1 MEEITPHI
9 RLETVLVP
17 GHACSTM
24 SGGMAGVSSCFLPW
38 SGEGAE
44 PLLLLRRAEGLT
56 EVPGSQLCTQVDICP
71 QRSPL
76 RCKDGPKLEQGK
88 RCRHRDT
95 APDFVHPLQNIFLVV
110 SGNLSGCIWC
120 LYICPVPGP
129 LTGDPD
135 SGNSNLQPPTGQLLT
150 AVSLPSFL
158 PWADNPS
165 ALCFPQGTE
174 AAWFKGHHCRCH
186 WHWHSGESPYQGETT
201 PVPVLL

>member
-9 RLETVLVP
+9 RLVTVPVP

-56 EVPGSQLCTQVDICP
+56 EVPGSRLCTQVDICP

-76 RCKDGPKLEQGK
+76 RCKDGPKLEQRK

-95 APDFVHPLQNIFLVV
+95 APDFVHPCCKIFFLLSVGIYPGA
-110 SGNLSGCIWC
+110 SGAFTFVLP
-120 LYICPVPGP
+120 LGP
-129 LTGDPD
+129 SQKTLTLATP
-135 SGNSNLQPPTGQLLT
+135 NSN
-150 AVSLPSFL
+150 
-158 PWADNPS
+158 
-165 ALCFPQGTE
+165 PQ
-174 AAWFKGHHCRCH
+174 
-186 WHWHSGESPYQGETT
+186 QGSC
-201 PVPVLL
+201 